1 MSHRRPDDSPVAP
14 GVAVSGPVCARC
26 PRVLSTSCCEVKP
39 HERLATL
46 TWADV
51 DRVAAATGLSVHA
64 FAEWEWLDADHARA
78 WMDVHPAYVGYLNAA
93 PRRLTLKAID
103 GACAL
108 LRRGEGCSLDEE
120 ARPTPCRIYPFDVG
134 EGMLQVERF
143 GDVAEA
149 RRLVE
154 KGAAHACLAVE
165 ESKSQAQLLRA
176 FGATKK
182 KVRAL
187 AERLRAEVREHAVR
201 ERRGLKAR

>member
-1 MSHRRPDDSPVAP
+1 MKTRRPDDDNVAP
-14 GVAVSGPVCARC
+14 GVAVCGRC
-26 PRVLSTSCCEVKP
+26 PRALSTSCCEVKP

-51 DRVAAATGLSVHA
+51 DRVREATGLPVRA
-64 FAEWEWLDADHARA
+64 FAEWEWLDADHAQA
-78 WMDVHPAYVGYLNAA
+78 WLDVHPAYVGYLNAA
-93 PRRLTLKAID
+93 PRRLTLRSAD
-103 GACAL
+103 GACVL

-120 ARPTPCRIYPFDVG
+120 ARPTACRIYPFDVG
-134 EGMLQVERF
+134 EGLLQVERF
-143 GDVAEA
+143 GDVPEA

-154 KGAAHACLAVE
+154 KGMAHACLAVE
-165 ESKSQAQLLRA
+165 ESKSFADLLRA

-201 ERRGLKAR
+201 ERRERR